1 MKYELTAR
9 QVPALF
15 TLLPAAL
22 ALAAAG
28 PEQWKS
34 VQSLLTI
41 ATAVGAQIVLAKFA
55 RYVGQRQQDR
65 MWAKWGGNPTALLL
79 RHTDTTFAVPT
90 KERYRAF
97 LAGVLGH
104 PMPSAEEE
112 RRDPRGAMQVYESAI
127 DYLRSATRSA
137 KDYPLVLTENINY
150 GLARNLYGLKPY
162 GILICLLS
170 LVAIAWRGLPDP
182 ACGTS
187 EPTALMLV
195 AGGSVGIML
204 AGWIFWVGE
213 AWVQRCSTSY
223 AKALLETT
231 EHLRRQ

>member
-1 MKYELTAR
+1 MRYEFTAR

-22 ALAAAG
+22 VLAAAG
-28 PEQWKS
+28 AEHWKS

-55 RYVGQRQQDR
+55 RFVGQRQQDR
-65 MWAKWGGNPTALLL
+65 LWAKWGGNPTALLL
-79 RHTDTTFAVPT
+79 RHADATLAVPT
-90 KERYRAF
+90 KDRYRTF
-97 LAGVLGH
+97 LAGVLGI
-104 PMPSAEEE
+104 PMPNVEEE

-137 KDYPLVLTENINY
+137 KDHPLVLTENINY

-162 GILICLLS
+162 GILICMLS
-170 LVAIAWRGLPDP
+170 LVVIAWRGLPDP

-187 EPTALMLV
+187 EPTVLMMV
-195 AGGSVGIML
+195 AGGSIGIIL
-204 AGWIFWVGE
+204 AGWLFWVRE

-223 AKALLETT
+223 ARALLEST
-231 EHLRRQ
+231 EHLR

>member
-1 MKYELTAR
+1 MRYELTAR

-79 RHTDTTFAVPT
+79 RHTDTTLAAPT
-90 KERYRAF
+90 KERYRVF
-97 LAGVLGH
+97 LAGALGH

-112 RRDPRGAMQVYESAI
+112 RRDPRAAMQVYESAI
-127 DYLRSATRSA
+127 DYLRSATRSE

-162 GILICLLS
+162 GILICLL
-170 LVAIAWRGLPDP
+170 AIAAIVWRGMPEP

-187 EPTALMLV
+187 EPTMLMLV
-195 AGGSVGIML
+195 AGGSIGIML

-213 AWVQRCSTSY
+213 SWVQRCSTSY
-223 AKALLETT
+223 ARALLETT
-231 EHLRRQ
+231 ERLR